1 MTQSLHIGLYWPFA
15 NLPFGICAI
24 YFDLKVINLQSYI
37 PSSVWTSKLC
47 LLDFLLPLDNE
58 NLCWVGQHLPW
69 MQPLGTSRFFF
80 HRANYK
86 LDSKMPRKGILEKH
100 HKEGIH
106 LRWNTAK
113 LYAHLQ
119 KKNST
124 LRITTNP
131 LIEGFFTLYSMV
143 LRSPIH
149 HFLRSPKFL
158 GNKNP
163 SDTRPRDIYFVR
175 ICITGT
181 SIKDLPGK
189 KIHVPSLKTNVAPEN
204 GWLEYYLPFGM
215 AYFQVLC
222 CYVSFREGTYFCF
235 SSHTRVMKKLPILG
249 KSNHTHV
256 RMVSLKDF
264 PYNKWIVWVGNVMS
278 PAIVMEMKTGP
289 FQQKLPFKFGHVP
302 YPWLWEI
309 ESMSFW
315 VWEKKSKE
323 WSLKKLDVQSE
334 TDFWVRLEKDGVNFK
349 RLDVPSLKLT

>member
-1 MTQSLHIGLYWPFA
+1 
-15 NLPFGICAI
+15 
-24 YFDLKVINLQSYI
+24 
-37 PSSVWTSKLC
+37 
-47 LLDFLLPLDNE
+47 
-58 NLCWVGQHLPW
+58 
-69 MQPLGTSRFFF
+69 
-80 HRANYK
+80 
-86 LDSKMPRKGILEKH
+86 
-100 HKEGIH
+100 
-106 LRWNTAK
+106 
-113 LYAHLQ
+113 
-119 KKNST
+119 
-124 LRITTNP
+124 
-131 LIEGFFTLYSMV
+131 
-143 LRSPIH
+143 
-149 HFLRSPKFL
+149 
-158 GNKNP
+158 
-163 SDTRPRDIYFVR
+163 
-175 ICITGT
+175 
-181 SIKDLPGK
+181 
-189 KIHVPSLKTNVAPEN
+189 
-204 GWLEYYLPFGM
+204 M

-235 SSHTRVMKKLPILG
+235 SSRTRVIKKLPILG

-349 RLDVPSLKLT
+349 KIGCTLPETNIAPENRPLEKGIPIWNHHFQVRTVSFREAKKESFSWMRKPTRTPNLAVHVPKRQKLLGRSFKLLSK